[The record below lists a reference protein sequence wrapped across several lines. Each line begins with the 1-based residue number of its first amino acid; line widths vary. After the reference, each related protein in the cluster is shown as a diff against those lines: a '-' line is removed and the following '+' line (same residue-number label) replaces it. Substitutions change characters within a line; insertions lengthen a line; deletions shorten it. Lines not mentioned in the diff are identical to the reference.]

1 MLNRKIECILR
12 LLKKEESY
20 SDIANWL
27 IEQKI
32 VVLED
37 AKGQTREQE
46 KAEFL
51 YHALK
56 KGVEIEK
63 IQLLDYEWTVLPLE
77 QIRITCVTEREK
89 KEFTYG
95 H

>member
-1 MLNRKIECILR
+1 MNNRKIECLLR

-20 SDIANWL
+20 STIVEWL

-32 VVLED
+32 IILQD
-37 AKGQTREQE
+37 AKGLTRDQE

-51 YHALK
+51 YHSFK
-56 KGVEIEK
+56 KGESIEK
-63 IQLLDYEWTVLPLE
+63 IQLLDYEWTILPLE
-77 QIRITCVTEREK
+77 QIRITCITDREK

>member
-1 MLNRKIECILR
+1 MLNKKIECILR

-20 SDIANWL
+20 VDIVNWL
-27 IEQKI
+27 IELKI
-32 VVLED
+32 VILQD
-37 AKGQTREQE
+37 AKSQTRDQE

-51 YHALK
+51 YYSFK
-56 KGVEIEK
+56 KGVESEK

-77 QIRITCVTEREK
+77 QIKITCVTEREK

>member
-1 MLNRKIECILR
+1 MQNKRIDCILR
-12 LLKKEESY
+12 LIKINDIY
-20 SDIANWL
+20 SDICVWL

-32 VVLED
+32 VTRTE
-37 AKGQTREQE
+37 AEGQSRDQE

-51 YHALK
+51 YHAFK
-56 KGVEIEK
+56 KGVELEK
-63 IQLLDYEWTVLPLE
+63 FQLLDYEWTILPLE
-77 QIRITCVTEREK
+77 QIKITCITDRET